1 MQKKNRAFLK
11 WAGGK
16 YSLVEHIQARLPQA
30 NKLIEPFV
38 GAGSVF
44 LNTQYKRY
52 LLNDINPDLINLY
65 NFLKAQPDAL
75 INDAREFFCDKRND
89 EKMYYALRD
98 EFNATQDEYY
108 RAILFLYLNR
118 HGYNGLCRYSL
129 QGRFNVPFGRYKKPY
144 FPEHEMFVFSEK
156 SQKATF
162 TCLPFEKVFSRARR
176 GNVIYCDPP
185 YAPISKTAAFTSYAA
200 RSFGQD
206 AQEKLAELAT
216 RASKKR
222 GIPVLISNHDLPLT
236 RGLYQGA
243 DFSMLSV
250 KRSISQNGA
259 KRQPVDEILAFFPPA
274 NIQPKK
280 MSRKKRRSVHHAE
293 RAL

>member
-1 MQKKNRAFLK
+1 
-11 WAGGK
+11 
-16 YSLVEHIQARLPQA
+16 
-30 NKLIEPFV
+30 
-38 GAGSVF
+38 
-44 LNTQYKRY
+44 
-52 LLNDINPDLINLY
+52 
-65 NFLKAQPDAL
+65 
-75 INDAREFFCDKRND
+75 
-89 EKMYYALRD
+89 MYYDLRE

-144 FPEHEMFVFSEK
+144 FPEDEMFVFSEK

-200 RSFGQD
+200 RSFGQES
-206 AQEKLAELAT
+206 QEKLAELAT

-236 RGLYQGA
+236 RSLYHGA

-259 KRQPVDEILAFFPPA
+259 KRQPVDEILAYFPPA
-274 NIQPKK
+274 NVAPKRK
-280 MSRKKRRSVHHAE
+280 TRKKKTFHRPSV
-293 RAL
+293 

>member
-1 MQKKNRAFLK
+1 MMQKKNRAFLK

-65 NFLKAQPDAL
+65 NFLKAQPDA
-75 INDAREFFCDKRND
+75 IIHDARSFFNGERND
-89 EKMYYALRD
+89 EKMYYALRE
-98 EFNATQDEYY
+98 EFNATEDEYY
-108 RAILFLYLNR
+108 RAIIFLYLNR

-129 QGRFNVPFGRYKKPY
+129 AGRFNVPFGRYKKPY
-144 FPEHEMFVFSEK
+144 FPEHEMFVFAEK
-156 SQKATF
+156 AQKATF
-162 TCLPFEKVFSRARR
+162 TCLPFEKVFTRARR

-206 AQEKLAELAT
+206 AQEKLAELAMRT
-216 RASKKR
+216 AKKR
-222 GIPVLISNHDLPLT
+222 GIPVLVSNHDLPLT
-236 RGLYQGA
+236 RTLYKGA

-259 KRQPVDEILAFFPPA
+259 TRKPVDEILAYFPPSA
-274 NIQPKK
+274 VVKKPK
-280 MSRKKRRSVHHAE
+280 RNQRRSVEAKK
-293 RAL
+293 

>member
-280 MSRKKRRSVHHAE
+280 TSRKKRRSVHHAE

>member
-1 MQKKNRAFLK
+1 MMQKKNRAFLK

-44 LNTQYKRY
+44 LNTQYKSY

-65 NFLKAQPDAL
+65 NLLKAQPDAL
-75 INDAREFFCDKRND
+75 INDARSFFDGKRNE
-89 EKMYYALRD
+89 EKMYYALRE

-144 FPEHEMFVFSEK
+144 FPEDEMFVFSEK

-200 RSFGQD
+200 RSFGQES
-206 AQEKLAELAT
+206 QEKLAELAT

-236 RGLYQGA
+236 RSLYHGA

-259 KRQPVDEILAFFPPA
+259 KRQPVDEILAYFPPA
-274 NIQPKK
+274 NVAPKRNT
-280 MSRKKRRSVHHAE
+280 RKKKTFNRPSV
-293 RAL
+293 

>member
-1 MQKKNRAFLK
+1 MMQKKNRAFLK

-65 NFLKAQPDAL
+65 NFLKVQPDA
-75 INDAREFFCDKRND
+75 IIHDARSFFNGERND
-89 EKMYYALRD
+89 EKMYYALRE
-98 EFNATQDEYY
+98 EFNATEDEYY

-129 QGRFNVPFGRYKKPY
+129 AGRFNVPFGRYKKPY
-144 FPEHEMFVFSEK
+144 FPEHEMFVFAEK
-156 SQKATF
+156 AQKATF
-162 TCLPFEKVFSRARR
+162 TCLPFEKVFTRARR

-206 AQEKLAELAT
+206 AQEKLAELAMRT
-216 RASKKR
+216 AKKR
-222 GIPVLISNHDLPLT
+222 GIPVLVSNHDLPLT
-236 RGLYQGA
+236 RTLYKGA

-259 KRQPVDEILAFFPPA
+259 TRKPVDEILAYFPPSA
-274 NIQPKK
+274 VVKK
-280 MSRKKRRSVHHAE
+280 SKRNQRRSVEAKK
-293 RAL
+293 

>member
-98 EFNATQDEYY
+98 EFNGTQDEYY

-280 MSRKKRRSVHHAE
+280 TSRKKRRSVHHAE

>member
-65 NFLKAQPDAL
+65 NFLKVQPDA
-75 INDAREFFCDKRND
+75 IIHDARSFFNGERND
-89 EKMYYALRD
+89 EKMYYALRE
-98 EFNATQDEYY
+98 EFNATEDEYY

-129 QGRFNVPFGRYKKPY
+129 AGRFNVPFGRYKKPY
-144 FPEHEMFVFSEK
+144 FPEHEMFVFAEK
-156 SQKATF
+156 AQKATF
-162 TCLPFEKVFSRARR
+162 TCLPFEKVFTRARR

-206 AQEKLAELAT
+206 AQEKLAELAMRT
-216 RASKKR
+216 AKKR
-222 GIPVLISNHDLPLT
+222 GIPVLVSNHDLPLT
-236 RGLYQGA
+236 RSLYKGA

-259 KRQPVDEILAFFPPA
+259 TRKPVDEILAYFPPSTVVKK
-274 NIQPKK
+274 PKRNQ
-280 MSRKKRRSVHHAE
+280 RKSVEAKK
-293 RAL
+293 